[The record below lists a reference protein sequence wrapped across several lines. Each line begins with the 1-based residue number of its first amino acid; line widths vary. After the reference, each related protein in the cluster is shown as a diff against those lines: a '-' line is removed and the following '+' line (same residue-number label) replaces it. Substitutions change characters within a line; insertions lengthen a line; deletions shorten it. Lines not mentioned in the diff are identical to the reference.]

1 MFLDRHPVLKA
12 AFVNQYQVVLA
23 AAATAL
29 SVATMSPL
37 PWILL
42 VGGNLVALPFTL
54 ERLTRRLEIEKKFAE
69 RQTEEMSQEQR
80 YEELP
85 PEAKGRFQQFRR
97 LCSQIQANYR
107 GLSATSQG
115 LLADQQGKF
124 DAILAACLRKLWLA
138 QRYELLIRNFDAR
151 RVESEISQLEQAVS
165 APDVQAR
172 VRDAWQQNLGIKRKL
187 LETAERNEG
196 NRTALMA
203 ELDSLESLLQLLL
216 QKSLAATDAS
226 DFAANVDDIVAQAE
240 ADAAS
245 VAEMEALMS
254 SMPELS
260 TPPLSERLR
269 QQAIPPAPPPPPRLP
284 PRRERR

>member
-1 MFLDRHPVLKA
+1 MFLDRHPVLKR

-29 SVATMSPL
+29 SVASMSPL

-42 VGGNLVALPFTL
+42 LGGNLIALPFTL
-54 ERLTRRLEIEKKFAE
+54 ERLRRRIEIEKKYAE

-80 YEELP
+80 YEELAP
-85 PEAKGRFQQFRR
+85 DAKGRFQQFRR
-97 LCSQIQANYR
+97 LCGQIQSNYR
-107 GLSATSQG
+107 GLSAASQG
-115 LLADQQGKF
+115 LLAEQGRKF
-124 DAILAACLRKLWLA
+124 DAIQASCLRKLWLA
-138 QRYELLIRNFDAR
+138 QRYEQMIRNFDER
-151 RVESEISQLEQAVS
+151 RLQSEIQQLEKAVQGE
-165 APDVQAR
+165 DVQER
-172 VRDAWQQNLGIKRKL
+172 VREAWQQNLGIKRKL
-187 LETAERNEG
+187 LETAERNET

-216 QKSLAATDAS
+216 QKSLAATDAG

-245 VAEMEALMS
+245 VAEMETLMS

-269 QQAIPPAPPPPPRLP
+269 QSAVPPPPPVRGRL
-284 PRRERR
+284 RR

>member
-1 MFLDRHPVLKA
+1 VFLDRHPVLKR

-42 VGGNLVALPFTL
+42 LGGNLVALPFTL
-54 ERLTRRLEIEKKFAE
+54 ERLKRRLEIEKKYAD

-80 YEELP
+80 YEELSP
-85 PEAKGRFQQFRR
+85 DAKARFQQFRR
-97 LCSQIQANYR
+97 LCLQIQSNYR
-107 GLSATSQG
+107 GLSAASQG
-115 LLADQQGKF
+115 ILAEQGAKF
-124 DAILAACLRKLWLA
+124 DAIQASCLRKLWLA
-138 QRYELLIRNFDAR
+138 QRYELIIRNFDDR
-151 RVESEISQLEQAVS
+151 RLQGEIQQLEKAVQGE
-165 APDVQAR
+165 DVQER
-172 VRDAWQQNLGIKRKL
+172 VREAWQQNLGIKRKL
-187 LETAERNEG
+187 LETGERNEA

-216 QKSLAATDAS
+216 QKSLAATDAG

-245 VAEMEALMS
+245 VAEMETLMS

-269 QQAIPPAPPPPPRLP
+269 QSAVPPPPPP
-284 PRRERR
+284 VTGRRQRQ